1 MPRTR
6 VVAREALGP
15 AGEAKMPHY
24 LLLAD
29 HRDLSEELESMG
41 ANSTANLTFYAPEV
55 ALEPGA
61 TPLVSPLMPRYFH
74 FLDSSQD
81 MYVPRPDLARL
92 YPDDVGSHY
101 RDHASKEELPETD
114 AKGQPLLRVVQDG
127 RLIAHG
133 RPVPVLR
140 KGMFLV
146 ATEGIQDQMFG
157 QSVILLL
164 NHSDYEGTLGVIVNK
179 PIEEAVKKQTLRHAQ
194 SNLDAWRSMGRDYGR
209 AEALLALLRVPGV
222 DLRMGGPVGMME
234 FPLGTAHV
242 VLHPFPDVRAP
253 SSPWRAPAPAPT
265 RYDVPTYLRLDHQQE
280 LPAPRKYR
288 NGRTSSRASSGA
300 SAKPASPTSRGAPG
314 GWRAPA
320 GPAARAASSCSR
332 APAGGAPG
340 L

>member
-265 RYDVPTYLRLDHQQE
+265 R
-280 LPAPRKYR
+280 
-288 NGRTSSRASSGA
+288 TSSRASSGA